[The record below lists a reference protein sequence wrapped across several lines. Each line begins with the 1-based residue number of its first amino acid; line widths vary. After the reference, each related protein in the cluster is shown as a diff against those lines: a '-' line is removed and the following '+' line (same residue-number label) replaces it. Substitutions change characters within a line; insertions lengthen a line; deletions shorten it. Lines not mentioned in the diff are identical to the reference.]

1 MPSVEH
7 LAQSAAPSGLDF
19 WSVRHV
25 VESTER
31 LTVRD
36 DVAEAPTRERDAGVM
51 VSVLKRGALG
61 YAATS
66 DVSEAGLR
74 RAFAQA
80 QTLADAS
87 AQRSV
92 FDFRN
97 APRPSGQGQYTSP
110 NERPFS
116 TTTLAEQLDASRA
129 EVLELRRLV
138 LAQAEQIAGQA
149 EALARRAERQS
160 DTALSQRP
168 ARRPRQRQAV
178 TPDSH

>member
-1 MPSVEH
+1 MPSIEQ

-51 VSVLKRGALG
+51 VSVLQGGAMG

-66 DVSEAGLR
+66 DVSDAGLR
-74 RAFAQA
+74 RAFAEA
-80 QTLADAS
+80 QTLAQAS
-87 AQRSV
+87 ARHSV
-92 FDFRN
+92 FDFTH

-110 NERPFS
+110 NERPFNTTSLADSTSWPHSRIVISAISRMNASSS
-116 TTTLAEQLDASRA
+116 TTSM
-129 EVLELRRLV
+129 
-138 LAQAEQIAGQA
+138 
-149 EALARRAERQS
+149 
-160 DTALSQRP
+160 TAILPSP
-168 ARRPRQRQAV
+168 P
-178 TPDSH
+178 